1 MSTSKRNPVLPI
13 SALALVVLTMASC
26 GGDPNSP
33 GVEYMPD
40 MYRSP
45 AIEAYVDFGQ
55 DPYIF
60 TEELAKQQRE
70 RQSARLPVKGTIP
83 FSMDA
88 DKAQFNMPYDYPNT
102 TEGYEAAGANLKSPI
117 AMTEATVEQGK
128 VIYTKFCLHCHGEK
142 GEGDGG
148 VVKNGNYPV
157 PPSYTGPLKDLP
169 EGKIFHSLVYGK
181 NVAMGSHASQL
192 NKEERWLVT
201 QYVKYLQNGG
211 RMQRDVVAADAAAVP
226 ATN

>member
-1 MSTSKRNPVLPI
+1 MRTSNSTSTYTLGTVL
-13 SALALVVLTMASC
+13 AVVLLMSSC

-55 DPYIF
+55 DPYMI
-60 TEELAKQQRE
+60 TEDSAKVQRN
-70 RQSARLPVKGTIP
+70 RQGARLPVAGTIP
-83 FSMDA
+83 FALDA
-88 DKAQFNMPYDYPNT
+88 SKAQFNMPYPYPNSND
-102 TEGYEAAGANLKSPI
+102 GYEAAGLNLKSPI

-148 VVKNGNYPV
+148 VVKNGNYPT
-157 PPSYTGPLKDLP
+157 PPSYTAALKDLP
-169 EGKIFHSLVYGK
+169 EGKIFHAMVFGK

-192 NKEERWLVT
+192 NKEERWLVVH
-201 QYVKYLQNGG
+201 YVKYLQNGG
-211 RMQRDVVAADAAAVP
+211 KMQRETAEVTATTAAV
-226 ATN
+226 N